1 MNFVYIYTHICIFIH
16 TLCKEYTRR
25 ALRRPNTRKQKEK
38 LPQNKIAPR
47 QCHGAKLKINVFSQ
61 VLQLYLQSHFILSF
75 FVRSCRGIMQKNTSN
90 STTTD
95 EKGTKAKPPP
105 RVLPRR
111 GGGVFYLRFRNN
123 IQSICICNI
132 IPREINI
139 IFDEIIEK
147 VIYCQCVFVQLFKIL
162 LSNHCKVEVVR
173 EVVNFLS

>member
-1 MNFVYIYTHICIFIH
+1 
-16 TLCKEYTRR
+16 
-25 ALRRPNTRKQKEK
+25 
-38 LPQNKIAPR
+38 
-47 QCHGAKLKINVFSQ
+47 
-61 VLQLYLQSHFILSF
+61 
-75 FVRSCRGIMQKNTSN
+75 MQKNTSN

-173 EVVNFLS
+173 SNRMRVLFYGNRKRCFTVSIIGSIDDTIFISDNHFSALQSNA